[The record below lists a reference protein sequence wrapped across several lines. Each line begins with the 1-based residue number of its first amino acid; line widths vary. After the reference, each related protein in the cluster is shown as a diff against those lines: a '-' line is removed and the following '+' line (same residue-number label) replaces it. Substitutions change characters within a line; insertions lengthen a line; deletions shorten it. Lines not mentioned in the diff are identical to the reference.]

1 MGSRDDL
8 SVRGQVTVVIP
19 NYNGMDFIEKC
30 LDSILEA
37 ERPEDVPAVI
47 VVDNASKDGS
57 DRLVESRYP
66 QVTLVRLPANTGF
79 CHAVNTGILLC
90 RTRFVML
97 LNNDTAA
104 EQGCVRHLYETL
116 LTDSRAF
123 SVQAKM
129 VSMKDP
135 DVIDDAGDD
144 YCALGWAFARG
155 KAQPRENFGKK
166 REIFS
171 ACAGAAM
178 YRMSI
183 FREIGG
189 FDERHF
195 CYLEDVDIGY
205 RARIFGYR
213 NLFEPKAVVRHFGSA
228 SSGSVHNPFKE
239 EMAAGNNLYLLYK
252 NMPAGQYVLNAPL
265 ILLGR
270 GIKNKY
276 FTKKGLG
283 EAYNK
288 GIARGRIL
296 CERAREWKEGTEEDC
311 LPQRAPLPEE
321 ACLSAAPEGT
331 ETFNPLYLG
340 GKVDFQARHLPNY
353 IGIQFSL
360 WAGCIRRLK
369 G

>member
-1 MGSRDDL
+1 MGSRNDL

-19 NYNGMDFIEKC
+19 NYNGMEFIEKC
-30 LDSILEA
+30 LESVLSA
-37 ERPEDVPAVI
+37 PSPEDVPSVI
-47 VVDNASKDGS
+47 VVDNASEDGS
-57 DRLVESRYP
+57 CELIKSRFP

-97 LNNDTAA
+97 LNNDTLL
-104 EQGCVRHLYETL
+104 EPGCVKHLYEAL
-116 LTDSRAF
+116 LTDNRAF
-123 SVQAKM
+123 SVQARM

-155 KAQPRENFGKK
+155 KAKSRDNYLRKQ
-166 REIFS
+166 EIFS

-178 YRMSI
+178 YRMSV
-183 FREIGG
+183 FGEIGG

-213 NLFEPKAVVRHFGSA
+213 NLFEPKAVVRHYGSA
-228 SSGSVHNPFKE
+228 SSGSIYNPFKE

-252 NMPAGQYVLNAPL
+252 NMPSGQYALNAPL

-270 GIKNKY
+270 QIKNKY

-288 GIARGRIL
+288 GIARGKSL
-296 CERAREWKEGTEEDC
+296 CERAKAWETGAEEDM
-311 LPQRAPLPEE
+311 LAERAPLPEE
-321 ACLSAAPEGT
+321 ACLSDAPEGSGA
-331 ETFNPLYLG
+331 FNPLYLG
-340 GKVDFQARHLPNY
+340 GKVEFRAKHLPNY
-353 IGIQFSL
+353 IAIQLSL
-360 WAGCIRRLK
+360 WGGCIRRLK